1 MRNLALMIGQAETPA
16 PPKPSRMSAQR
27 WGRRFRLPEGLIYLI
42 LAAPLAAAAPD
53 MEAAR
58 DRQDRAALEKHASD
72 SAAAAEK
79 APKDADA
86 QYRAALAA
94 SYVAEVALEVRDK
107 QKAQQTAESGI
118 KAAERAIAIKPSA
131 EYYRLL
137 GTLYGQAAAGG
148 NMLAIVSYGKKARD
162 AVSKA
167 LDMDPRSARNWL
179 ARGIGNYYMAALGG
193 NQDPAIADMKK
204 AIEIDP
210 KLADAWLWLG
220 VSLRKAKRN
229 AEARQAF
236 QKSLELNPR
245 RVWAKEQLDKTPAA

>member
-1 MRNLALMIGQAETPA
+1 
-16 PPKPSRMSAQR
+16 
-27 WGRRFRLPEGLIYLI
+27 
-42 LAAPLAAAAPD
+42 LAAAAAGLDLEP
-53 MEAAR
+53 AR
-58 DRQDRAALEKHASD
+58 DRQDRPALEKMAAET
-72 SAAAAEK
+72 AAAAEK
-79 APKDADA
+79 SPKDADA

-107 QKAQQTAESGI
+107 EKAAKSAEAGI
-118 KAAERAIAIKPSA
+118 KSAERALALKPTA
-131 EYYRLL
+131 ENYRVL

-162 AVSKA
+162 AVNKA
-167 LDMDPRSARNWL
+167 LEMDPQAARNWL

-193 NQDPAIADMKK
+193 GQDPAIADMKK

-210 KLADAWLWLG
+210 KLADAYLWLG

-236 QKSLELNPR
+236 QKAIELNPR

>member
-1 MRNLALMIGQAETPA
+1 MKIFALALAVP
-16 PPKPSRMSAQR
+16 
-27 WGRRFRLPEGLIYLI
+27 LI
-42 LAAPLAAAAPD
+42 AAALD

-58 DRQDRAALEKHASD
+58 DKQDRPALEKMAAE
-72 SAAAAEK
+72 SAAAADK
-79 APKDADA
+79 SPKDAGA

-107 QKAQQTAESGI
+107 AKAAQTAEAGI
-118 KAAERAIAIKPSA
+118 KLAERAVALQPTA
-131 EYYRLL
+131 EHYRLL

-148 NMLAIVSYGKKARD
+148 NMLSIVSYGKKARD
-162 AVSKA
+162 AVAKA
-167 LDMDPRSARNWL
+167 LEMDPKAARNWL

-193 NQDPAIADMKK
+193 GQDAAIADMKK
-204 AIEIDP
+204 AVEIDP
-210 KLADAWLWLG
+210 KLAEAYLWLG

-245 RVWAKEQLDKTPAA
+245 RVWAKEQLDKTPAT

>member
-1 MRNLALMIGQAETPA
+1 MRMLALVLAVPLMAA
-16 PPKPSRMSAQR
+16 
-27 WGRRFRLPEGLIYLI
+27 GLDLE
-42 LAAPLAAAAPD
+42 P
-53 MEAAR
+53 AR
-58 DRQDRAALEKHASD
+58 DRQDRPALEKMA
-72 SAAAAEK
+72 AEAGAAAEK
-79 APKDADA
+79 SPKDADA

-94 SYVAEVALEVRDK
+94 SYIAEVALEVRDK
-107 QKAQQTAESGI
+107 DKASKSAEAGI
-118 KAAERAIAIKPSA
+118 KTAERAVALKPSG
-131 EYYRLL
+131 ENYRLL

-162 AVSKA
+162 AVNKA
-167 LDMDPRSARNWL
+167 LEMDPHSARNWL

-193 NQDPAIADMKK
+193 NQDAAIADMKK

-210 KLADAWLWLG
+210 KLADAYLWLG
-220 VSLRKAKRN
+220 VCLRKAHRN

>member
-1 MRNLALMIGQAETPA
+1 MKLLALAMAVCST
-16 PPKPSRMSAQR
+16 
-27 WGRRFRLPEGLIYLI
+27 
-42 LAAPLAAAAPD
+42 AAAID
-53 MEAAR
+53 METAR
-58 DRQDRAALEKHASD
+58 DRQDRATLEKMAAE
-72 SAAAAEK
+72 AAATADK

-107 QKAQQTAESGI
+107 EKAAKTADAGI
-118 KAAERAIAIKPSA
+118 KAAERAVALKPSA
-131 EYYRLL
+131 ENYRLL

-148 NMLAIVSYGKKARD
+148 NMLSIVSYGKKARD
-162 AVSKA
+162 AVNKA
-167 LDMDPRSARNWL
+167 VEMDPHSARNWL

-193 NQDPAIADMKK
+193 GQDPAIADMKK

-210 KLADAWLWLG
+210 KLADAYLWLG

-245 RVWAKEQLDKTPAA
+245 RVWAKEQLEKTPPS